1 VVRPTSLT
9 WLTRGSTPT
18 GSLTG
23 SHMQPL
29 VAARAAETKKLRTY
43 SAECAH
49 HGWRMVPFALES
61 YGAKGNQADRL
72 LQQLSAHSLDR
83 SPESFLTHADRVLS
97 VALQVGNAGVAGTG
111 TAELHLQAYR
121 RGTRDDQSAAAAAVG
136 RAPMNRRPTA
146 TAAASALHMRMN
158 RSEIQ
163 LSSLMHPEY
172 HSARIGVAA
181 A

>member
-1 VVRPTSLT
+1 
-9 WLTRGSTPT
+9 
-18 GSLTG
+18 
-23 SHMQPL
+23 
-29 VAARAAETKKLRTY
+29 
-43 SAECAH
+43 
-49 HGWRMVPFALES
+49 MVPFALES
-61 YGAKGNQADRL
+61 SGAKGSQADR

-121 RGTRDDQSAAAAAVG
+121 RGTRDDQSAAATVG

-146 TAAASALHMRMN
+146 TATAASALRMRMN
-158 RSEIQ
+158 RGEIQ

>member
-1 VVRPTSLT
+1 
-9 WLTRGSTPT
+9 
-18 GSLTG
+18 
-23 SHMQPL
+23 MQPL
-29 VAARAAETKKLRTY
+29 VAARAAEAKKLRTY

-61 YGAKGNQADRL
+61 YGAKGSQADRL

-83 SPESFLTHADRVLS
+83 SPESFLAHADRVLS

-121 RGTRDDQSAAAAAVG
+121 RGTRDDQSAAVG
-136 RAPMNRRPTA
+136 RASMTRT
-146 TAAASALHMRMN
+146 TAAASALRMRMN
-158 RSEIQ
+158 RDEIQ
-163 LSSLMHPEY
+163 LGSLMHPEY